1 MIINSLSFCL
11 GKSLSLI
18 HIWRTVLL
26 VIIFLV
32 VSFFQHFEN
41 TTLLPS
47 GMWGSCW
54 ELYWY
59 RVEESFPICDKQLF
73 SCYFLIFLY
82 DFYNLIVT
90 VSVWIYL
97 GSSFL
102 RSIGIYEPGCPFPSA
117 GLGGSGHY
125 FFEITFQFF
134 LSYLSGTSVIGILFC
149 LVKSCIYSL
158 MLYSLFFI
166 IFFSLLLW
174 LDHFKWLIF
183 EFVDFFGLI

>member
-47 GMWGSCW
+47 GLWGSCW

-59 RVEESFPICDKQLF
+59 RVEESFPICDEQLF

-97 GSSFL
+97 GSSFFAIHWDL
-102 RSIGIYEPGCPFPSA
+102 WIWMSISFCRFGRFWTLFLWNNFPVLSFLSFWDFCNRYIVL
-117 GLGGSGHY
+117 LGEVVYLFPYALFTLFHY
-125 FFEITFQFF
+125 FFLITPVTGSF
-134 LSYLSGTSVIGILFC
+134 
-149 LVKSCIYSL
+149 
-158 MLYSLFFI
+158 
-166 IFFSLLLW
+166 
-174 LDHFKWLIF
+174 
-183 EFVDFFGLI
+183 